1 MKRQFVYIRQRRVV
15 IRFHIAPCRRTKLL
29 HMILLPCVMRVLTRH
44 SKQQKESVRRRGS
57 SLRRKAKQ
65 IALQGSIRMLLVYE
79 DPTHGVWHIT
89 KYCPADMAFPDVN
102 ELIAEHD
109 RTGRAPRAWPCRAE
123 SNTTHSGNRQ
133 ALPRKGGFPPQR
145 NALKISAENP
155 GNIDDT
161 DGNNSTD
168 GDDFTLSG
176 GSTVSEGTS
185 TDDPAHVAVKGCE
198 RKRER
203 RDSDPDNDFATADQM
218 ITPQLEETGSQA
230 HQRLFRWIW
239 GG

>member
-1 MKRQFVYIRQRRVV
+1 
-15 IRFHIAPCRRTKLL
+15 
-29 HMILLPCVMRVLTRH
+29 MILLPRIMRVLTRH

-57 SLRRKAKQ
+57 SLRKKAKQ

-102 ELIAEHD
+102 ALIAEHD

-168 GDDFTLSG
+168 GDDVTLSG

-218 ITPQLEETGSQA
+218 ITLQLEETGSQA